1 MKWKDIKNV
10 RGLRSVGTIGSSNII
25 GTAITSVFWI
35 SIAGL
40 IGADS
45 YGELSYFLAIIGI
58 SSVIAS
64 VGGGYTMQV
73 YTAKG
78 VKIAP
83 SLYFLGII
91 ASTIAA
97 IVLFVIFE
105 NFGVSISVIGIVA
118 FNFIL
123 FEILGKKLYKKYF
136 KIFVVHKILFVILA
150 FALYSAFGPEGI
162 LIGYGVSMLL
172 FSQIIYKSFKNNKV
186 ELSIVRERIKFLT
199 HNYIA
204 ELSGTARNHIDKLI
218 IAPLLGFAFLGNYFL
233 GLQVLALM
241 LIIPGIVFKYTLP
254 EDSSG
259 ESTGKIKIL
268 TIIVSFFIMLLGIF
282 VAPLVIP
289 IVLPEYA
296 TAINL
301 IPILSLVVIPRT
313 IYVMITSSFLGQENS
328 KYVVIG
334 NIITFGVLVTSIF
347 PLAEL
352 FEITGVAI
360 AYVIA
365 FSSSTTYMIA
375 KYLQLRNKN
384 SFLDKFLILF

>member
-1 MKWKDIKNV
+1 MEWKDIKNI
-10 RGLRSVGTIGSSNII
+10 RGLRNVATIGSSNII

-40 IGADS
+40 LGTES

-58 SSVIAS
+58 SSIIAMI
-64 VGGGYTMQV
+64 GGGYTMQV
-73 YTAKG
+73 YAAKG
-78 VKIAP
+78 VKIES

-91 ASTIAA
+91 ASTVAA
-97 IVLFVIFE
+97 ITLFLMFE
-105 NFGVSISVIGIVA
+105 NFGVSICVIGIVA
-118 FNFIL
+118 FNLIL

-136 KIFVVHKILFVILA
+136 KIFVGQKILFVLIA
-150 FALYSAFGPEGI
+150 FAFYFVFGTIEGI
-162 LIGYGVSMLL
+162 LVGYGVSLLL

-186 ELSIVRERIKFLT
+186 NFSLIRERIKFLS

-204 ELSGTARNHIDKLI
+204 ELSATARNNVDKLI
-218 IAPLLGFAFLGNYFL
+218 IAPLLGFSFLGNYFL
-233 GLQVLALM
+233 GLQVLAIM

-254 EDSSG
+254 EDSTG
-259 ESTGKIKIL
+259 KSTGKIKIL

-296 TAINL
+296 TTIDL
-301 IPILSLVVIPRT
+301 IPILSLVIIPRT
-313 IYVMITSSFLGQENS
+313 ISVMITSSFLGKENS

-334 NIITFGVLVTSIF
+334 NIITFGVLVVSLF

-384 SFLDKFLILF
+384 Q

>member
-1 MKWKDIKNV
+1 MEWNDIKNI
-10 RGLRSVGTIGSSNII
+10 RGLRSITTIGSSNII

-40 IGADS
+40 IGTDS

-58 SSVIAS
+58 SSVIATI
-64 VGGGYTMQV
+64 GGGYTMQV

-78 VKIAP
+78 VKIAS

-91 ASTIAA
+91 ASTITA

-204 ELSGTARNHIDKLI
+204 DLSGTARNHIDKLI

-241 LIIPGIVFKYTLP
+241 LIIPAIVFKYTLH
-254 EDSSG
+254 EDSVG
-259 ESTGKIKIL
+259 ESTRKIKIL
-268 TIIVSFFIMLLGIF
+268 TIVVSFFIMLLGIF

-289 IVLPEYA
+289 IVLPAYA
-296 TAINL
+296 TAVDL
-301 IPILSLVVIPRT
+301 IPILSLVVMPRT
-313 IYVMITSSFLGQENS
+313 ISMMIFSSFLGQE
-328 KYVVIG
+328 KTKFVLVG
-334 NIITFGVLVTSIF
+334 NVITFCVLAISIF
-347 PLAEL
+347 PLSEL
-352 FEITGVAI
+352 FEVTGIAI
-360 AYVIA
+360 AYVIG
-365 FSSSTTYMIA
+365 FSSSTVYLVA

-384 SFLDKFLILF
+384 D

>member
-1 MKWKDIKNV
+1 MEWKDIKNI
-10 RGLRSVGTIGSSNII
+10 RGLRNVATIGSSNII

-40 IGADS
+40 LGAES

-58 SSVIAS
+58 SSIIAT

-73 YTAKG
+73 YAAKG
-78 VKIAP
+78 VKIES

-91 ASTIAA
+91 ASTVAA
-97 IVLFVIFE
+97 ITLFLMFE
-105 NFGVSISVIGIVA
+105 NFGVSICVIGIVA
-118 FNFIL
+118 FNLIL

-136 KIFVVHKILFVILA
+136 KIFVGQKILFVLIA
-150 FALYSAFGPEGI
+150 FAFYFVFGTVEGI

-186 ELSIVRERIKFLT
+186 DFLVIRERAKFLS
-199 HNYIA
+199 HIYLA
-204 ELSGTARNHIDKLI
+204 DLSATARNHIDKLI
-218 IAPLLGFAFLGNYFL
+218 IAPLLGFGFLGNYFL

-241 LIIPGIVFKYTLP
+241 LIIPNIVFKYTLP

-268 TIIVSFFIMLLGIF
+268 TIIISFFVALAGIF
-282 VAPLVIP
+282 LAPLVIP

-296 TAINL
+296 AAVDL
-301 IPILSLVVIPRT
+301 IPILSLVLIPRT
-313 IYVMITSSFLGQENS
+313 ISILISSSFLGQENS

-334 NIITFGVLVTSIF
+334 NVITFSVLVISIF
-347 PLAEL
+347 SLADL
-352 FEITGVAI
+352 FGINGVAF
-360 AYVIA
+360 AYVIG
-365 FSSSTTYMIA
+365 FSSNTVYLVI
-375 KYLQLRNKN
+375 KYFQIRNKN
-384 SFLDKFLILF
+384 H

>member
-1 MKWKDIKNV
+1 MEWKDIKNI
-10 RGLRSVGTIGSSNII
+10 RGLRNVATIGSSNII

-40 IGADS
+40 LGTES

-58 SSVIAS
+58 SSIIAT

-73 YTAKG
+73 YAAKG
-78 VKIAP
+78 VKIES

-91 ASTIAA
+91 ASTVVA
-97 IVLFVIFE
+97 IILFFMFE
-105 NFGVSISVIGIVA
+105 NFGVSICVIGIVA
-118 FNFIL
+118 FNLIL

-136 KIFVVHKILFVILA
+136 KIFVGQKILFVLIA
-150 FALYSAFGPEGI
+150 FAFYFVFGTVEGI
-162 LIGYGVSMLL
+162 LIGYGVSLLL
-172 FSQIIYKSFKNNKV
+172 FSQIIYKSFKDNKV
-186 ELSIVRERIKFLT
+186 NFPLIRERIKFLS

-204 ELSGTARNHIDKLI
+204 DLSATARNHADKLI
-218 IAPLLGFAFLGNYFL
+218 IAPLLGFSFLGNYFL
-233 GLQVLALM
+233 GLQVLAIM

-254 EDSSG
+254 EDSTG
-259 ESTGKIKIL
+259 KSTGKIKIL

-296 TAINL
+296 ATIDL
-301 IPILSLVVIPRT
+301 IPILSLVIIPRT
-313 IYVMITSSFLGQENS
+313 ISVMLTSSFLGKENS

-334 NIITFGVLVTSIF
+334 NIITFGVLVVSLF

-384 SFLDKFLILF
+384 Q

>member
-1 MKWKDIKNV
+1 MEWKDIKNI
-10 RGLRSVGTIGSSNII
+10 RGLRSITTIGSSNII

-40 IGADS
+40 IGTDS

-58 SSVIAS
+58 SSVIATI
-64 VGGGYTMQV
+64 GGGYTMQV

-136 KIFVVHKILFVILA
+136 KIFVAHKILFVILA
-150 FALYSAFGPEGI
+150 FAFYFAFGPEGI
-162 LIGYGVSMLL
+162 LVGYGVSMLL

-204 ELSGTARNHIDKLI
+204 DLSGTARNHIDKLI

-296 TAINL
+296 TTIDL
-301 IPILSLVVIPRT
+301 IPILSLVIIPRT
-313 IYVMITSSFLGQENS
+313 ISVMITSSFLGKENS

-334 NIITFGVLVTSIF
+334 NIITFGVLVVSLF

-365 FSSSTTYMIA
+365 FSSSTMYMVI

-384 SFLDKFLILF
+384 Q

>member
-1 MKWKDIKNV
+1 MKWNDIKNI
-10 RGLRSVGTIGSSNII
+10 RGLRSITTIGSSNII
-25 GTAITSVFWI
+25 GTAITAVFWI

-40 IGADS
+40 IGTDS

-73 YTAKG
+73 YAAKG
-78 VKIAP
+78 VKIES
-83 SLYFLGII
+83 SLYFIGII

-136 KIFVVHKILFVILA
+136 KIFVTQKILFVILA
-150 FALYSAFGPEGI
+150 LTFYFAFGPEGI
-162 LIGYGVSMLL
+162 LVGYGVSTLL
-172 FSQIIYKSFKNNKV
+172 FLQIIYKSFKNNKV
-186 ELSIVRERIKFLT
+186 NFSIIRERINFLT

-204 ELSGTARNHIDKLI
+204 EMSGTARNQIDKLI

-241 LIIPGIVFKYTLP
+241 LIIPAIVFKYTLH
-254 EDSSG
+254 EDSVG
-259 ESTGKIKIL
+259 KSTGKIKIL
-268 TIIVSFFIMLLGIF
+268 TIVVSFFVMLLGIF

-289 IVLPEYA
+289 IVLPEYS
-296 TAINL
+296 TAVNL

-313 IYVMITSSFLGQENS
+313 ISIMIVSSFLGQENS
-328 KYVVIG
+328 KYVVTG

-360 AYVIA
+360 AYVIG
-365 FSSSTTYMIA
+365 FSSSTAYMGI

-384 SFLDKFLILF
+384 Q

>member
-1 MKWKDIKNV
+1 MEWKDIKNI
-10 RGLRSVGTIGSSNII
+10 RGLRSVATIGSSNII

-40 IGADS
+40 LGTES

-58 SSVIAS
+58 SSIIAMI
-64 VGGGYTMQV
+64 GGGYTMQV
-73 YTAKG
+73 YAAKG
-78 VKIAP
+78 VKIES

-91 ASTIAA
+91 ASTVAA
-97 IVLFVIFE
+97 IILFLMFE
-105 NFGVSISVIGIVA
+105 NFGVSICVIGIVA
-118 FNFIL
+118 FNLIL

-136 KIFVVHKILFVILA
+136 KIFVGQKILFVLIA
-150 FALYSAFGPEGI
+150 FAFYFVFGTIEGI
-162 LIGYGVSMLL
+162 LVGYGVSLLL

-186 ELSIVRERIKFLT
+186 NFSLIRERIKFLS

-204 ELSGTARNHIDKLI
+204 ELSATARNNVDKLI
-218 IAPLLGFAFLGNYFL
+218 IAPLLGFSFLGNYFL
-233 GLQVLALM
+233 GLQVLAIM

-254 EDSSG
+254 EDSTG
-259 ESTGKIKIL
+259 KSTGKIKIL

-296 TAINL
+296 TAVDL
-301 IPILSLVVIPRT
+301 IPILSLVIIPRT
-313 IYVMITSSFLGQENS
+313 ISVMITSSFLGKENS

-334 NIITFGVLVTSIF
+334 NIITFGVLVVSLF

-384 SFLDKFLILF
+384 Q

>member
-1 MKWKDIKNV
+1 MEWKDIKNI
-10 RGLRSVGTIGSSNII
+10 RGLRSVATIGSSNII

-40 IGADS
+40 LGTES

-58 SSVIAS
+58 SSVIAMI
-64 VGGGYTMQV
+64 GGGYTMQV
-73 YTAKG
+73 YAAKG
-78 VKIAP
+78 VKIES

-91 ASTIAA
+91 ASTVAA
-97 IVLFVIFE
+97 IILFLMFE
-105 NFGVSISVIGIVA
+105 NFGVSICVIGIVA
-118 FNFIL
+118 FNLIL

-136 KIFVVHKILFVILA
+136 KIFVGQKILFVLIA
-150 FALYSAFGPEGI
+150 FAFYFVFGTIEGI
-162 LIGYGVSMLL
+162 LVGYGVSLLL

-186 ELSIVRERIKFLT
+186 NFSLIRERIKFLS

-204 ELSGTARNHIDKLI
+204 ELSATARNHVDKLI
-218 IAPLLGFAFLGNYFL
+218 IAPLLGFSFLGNYFL
-233 GLQVLALM
+233 GLQVLAIM

-254 EDSSG
+254 EDSTG
-259 ESTGKIKIL
+259 KSTGQIKIL

-296 TAINL
+296 TTIDL
-301 IPILSLVVIPRT
+301 IPILSLVIIPRT
-313 IYVMITSSFLGQENS
+313 ISVMITSSFLGKENS

-334 NIITFGVLVTSIF
+334 NIITFGVLVVSLF

-384 SFLDKFLILF
+384 Q

>member
-1 MKWKDIKNV
+1 MEWKDIKNI
-10 RGLRSVGTIGSSNII
+10 RGLRNVATIGSSNII

-40 IGADS
+40 LGTES

-58 SSVIAS
+58 SSIIAT

-73 YTAKG
+73 YAAKG
-78 VKIAP
+78 VKIES

-91 ASTIAA
+91 ASTVVA
-97 IVLFVIFE
+97 IILFFMFE
-105 NFGVSISVIGIVA
+105 NFGVSICVIGIVA
-118 FNFIL
+118 FNLIL

-136 KIFVVHKILFVILA
+136 KIFVGQKILFVLIA
-150 FALYSAFGPEGI
+150 FAFYFVFGTIEGI
-162 LIGYGVSMLL
+162 LIGYGVSLLL
-172 FSQIIYKSFKNNKV
+172 FSQIIYKSFKDNKV
-186 ELSIVRERIKFLT
+186 NFPLIRERIKFLS

-204 ELSGTARNHIDKLI
+204 DLSATARNHADKLI
-218 IAPLLGFAFLGNYFL
+218 IAPLLGFSFLGNYFL
-233 GLQVLALM
+233 GLQVLAIM

-268 TIIVSFFIMLLGIF
+268 TVIVSFFIMLLGIF

-296 TAINL
+296 ATIDL
-301 IPILSLVVIPRT
+301 IPILSLVIIPRT
-313 IYVMITSSFLGQENS
+313 ISVMLTSSFLGKENS

-334 NIITFGVLVTSIF
+334 NIITFGVLVVSLF

-365 FSSSTTYMIA
+365 FSTITAYMVS
-375 KYLQLRNKN
+375 KYLQLRNK
-384 SFLDKFLILF
+384 DH

>member
-1 MKWKDIKNV
+1 MKWKDVKNI
-10 RGLRSVGTIGSSNII
+10 RGLRSVTTIGSSNII
-25 GTAITSVFWI
+25 GSTITAVFWI
-35 SIAGL
+35 LIAGL
-40 IGADS
+40 IGPDS

-58 SSVIAS
+58 AAVIAM

-73 YTAKG
+73 YTAKK
-78 VKIAP
+78 VKIES
-83 SLYFLGII
+83 SLYLIGII
-91 ASTIAA
+91 TSTVAA
-97 IVLFVIFE
+97 ITLFLIFE
-105 NFGVSISVIGIVA
+105 NLGVSISVVGIVA

-123 FEILGKKLYKKYF
+123 FETLGKKLYKKYF
-136 KIFVVHKILFVILA
+136 KIFVGQKILFVLIA
-150 FALYSAFGPEGI
+150 FAFYFVFGTIEGI
-162 LIGYGVSMLL
+162 LIGYGVSLLL
-172 FSQIIYKSFKNNKV
+172 FSQIIYKSFKDNKV
-186 ELSIVRERIKFLT
+186 NFPLIRERIKFLS

-204 ELSGTARNHIDKLI
+204 DLSATARNHADKLI
-218 IAPLLGFAFLGNYFL
+218 IAPLLGFSFLGNYFL

-268 TIIVSFFIMLLGIF
+268 TVIVSFFIMLLGIF

-296 TAINL
+296 TTINL

-313 IYVMITSSFLGQENS
+313 ISIMITSSFLGQENS

-360 AYVIA
+360 AYVIG
-365 FSSSTTYMIA
+365 FSSNTVYMGI

-384 SFLDKFLILF
+384 Q

>member
-1 MKWKDIKNV
+1 MEWKDIKNI
-10 RGLRSVGTIGSSNII
+10 RGLRNVATIGSSNII

-40 IGADS
+40 LGTES

-58 SSVIAS
+58 SSIIAMI
-64 VGGGYTMQV
+64 GGGYTMQV
-73 YTAKG
+73 YAAKG
-78 VKIAP
+78 VKIES

-91 ASTIAA
+91 ASTVAA
-97 IVLFVIFE
+97 IILFLMFE
-105 NFGVSISVIGIVA
+105 NFGVSICVIGIVA
-118 FNFIL
+118 FNLIL

-136 KIFVVHKILFVILA
+136 KIFVGQKILFVLIA
-150 FALYSAFGPEGI
+150 FAFYFVFGTVEGI
-162 LIGYGVSMLL
+162 LVGYGVSLLL

-186 ELSIVRERIKFLT
+186 NFSLIRERIKFLS

-204 ELSGTARNHIDKLI
+204 ELSATARNHVDKLI
-218 IAPLLGFAFLGNYFL
+218 IAPLLGFSFLGNYFL
-233 GLQVLALM
+233 GLQVLAIM

-254 EDSSG
+254 EDSTG
-259 ESTGKIKIL
+259 KSTGKIKIL

-296 TAINL
+296 TTIDL
-301 IPILSLVVIPRT
+301 IPILSLVIIPRT
-313 IYVMITSSFLGQENS
+313 ISVMITSSFLGKENS

-334 NIITFGVLVTSIF
+334 NIITFGVLVVSLF

-384 SFLDKFLILF
+384 Q

>member
-1 MKWKDIKNV
+1 MEWKDIKNI
-10 RGLRSVGTIGSSNII
+10 RGLRNVATIGSSNII

-40 IGADS
+40 LGTES

-58 SSVIAS
+58 SSIIAM

-73 YTAKG
+73 YAAKG
-78 VKIAP
+78 VKIES

-91 ASTIAA
+91 ASTVAA
-97 IVLFVIFE
+97 ITLFLMFE
-105 NFGVSISVIGIVA
+105 NFGVSICVVGIVA
-118 FNFIL
+118 FNLIL

-136 KIFVVHKILFVILA
+136 KIFVGQKILFVLIA
-150 FALYSAFGPEGI
+150 FAFYFVFGTVEGI
-162 LIGYGVSMLL
+162 LIGYGVSLLL

-186 ELSIVRERIKFLT
+186 NFPLIRERIKFLS

-204 ELSGTARNHIDKLI
+204 ELSATARNHVDKLI
-218 IAPLLGFAFLGNYFL
+218 IAPLLGFSFLGNYFL
-233 GLQVLALM
+233 GLQVLAIM

-254 EDSSG
+254 EDSTG
-259 ESTGKIKIL
+259 KSTGKIKIL

-296 TAINL
+296 ATVDL
-301 IPILSLVVIPRT
+301 IPILSLVIIPRT
-313 IYVMITSSFLGQENS
+313 ISVMLTSSFLGKENS

-334 NIITFGVLVTSIF
+334 NIITFSVLVVSLF

-384 SFLDKFLILF
+384 Q

>member
-1 MKWKDIKNV
+1 MEWKDIKNI
-10 RGLRSVGTIGSSNII
+10 RGLRNVATIGSSNII

-40 IGADS
+40 LGTES

-58 SSVIAS
+58 SSIIAT

-73 YTAKG
+73 YAAKG
-78 VKIAP
+78 VKIES

-91 ASTIAA
+91 ASTVAA
-97 IVLFVIFE
+97 ITLFLMFE
-105 NFGVSISVIGIVA
+105 NFGVSICVIGIVA
-118 FNFIL
+118 FNLIL

-136 KIFVVHKILFVILA
+136 KIFVGQKILFVLIA
-150 FALYSAFGPEGI
+150 FAFYFVFGTIEGI
-162 LIGYGVSMLL
+162 LIGYGVSLLL
-172 FSQIIYKSFKNNKV
+172 FSQIIYKSFKDNKV
-186 ELSIVRERIKFLT
+186 NFPLIRERIKFLS

-204 ELSGTARNHIDKLI
+204 DLSATARNHADKLI
-218 IAPLLGFAFLGNYFL
+218 IAPLLGFSFLGNYFL

-268 TIIVSFFIMLLGIF
+268 TVIVSFFIMLLGIF

-296 TAINL
+296 TTINL

-313 IYVMITSSFLGQENS
+313 ISIMITSSFLGQENS

-360 AYVIA
+360 AYVIG
-365 FSSSTTYMIA
+365 FSSNTVYMGI

-384 SFLDKFLILF
+384 Q

>member
-1 MKWKDIKNV
+1 MEWKDIKNI
-10 RGLRSVGTIGSSNII
+10 RGLRNVATIGSSNII

-40 IGADS
+40 LGTES

-58 SSVIAS
+58 SSIIAT

-73 YTAKG
+73 YAAKG
-78 VKIAP
+78 VKIES

-91 ASTIAA
+91 ASTVVA
-97 IVLFVIFE
+97 IILFFMFE
-105 NFGVSISVIGIVA
+105 NFGVSICVIGIVA
-118 FNFIL
+118 FNLIL

-136 KIFVVHKILFVILA
+136 KIFVGQKILFVLIA
-150 FALYSAFGPEGI
+150 FAFYFVFGTIEGI
-162 LIGYGVSMLL
+162 LVGYGVSLLL
-172 FSQIIYKSFKNNKV
+172 FSQIIYKSFKDNKV
-186 ELSIVRERIKFLT
+186 NFPLIRERIKFLS
-199 HNYIA
+199 HNYMA
-204 ELSGTARNHIDKLI
+204 DLSATARNHADKLI
-218 IAPLLGFAFLGNYFL
+218 IAPLLGFSFLGNYFL
-233 GLQVLALM
+233 GLQVLAIM

-254 EDSSG
+254 EDSTG
-259 ESTGKIKIL
+259 KSTGKIKIL

-296 TAINL
+296 ATIDL
-301 IPILSLVVIPRT
+301 IPILSLVIIPRT
-313 IYVMITSSFLGQENS
+313 ISVMLTSSFLGKENS

-334 NIITFGVLVTSIF
+334 NIITFGVLVVSLF

-365 FSSSTTYMIA
+365 FSTSTAYMVA
-375 KYLQLRNKN
+375 KYLQLRNK
-384 SFLDKFLILF
+384 DH

>member
-1 MKWKDIKNV
+1 MEWKDIKNI
-10 RGLRSVGTIGSSNII
+10 RGLRSVATIGSSNII

-40 IGADS
+40 LGTES

-58 SSVIAS
+58 SSIIAT

-73 YTAKG
+73 YAAKG
-78 VKIAP
+78 VKIES

-91 ASTIAA
+91 ASTVAA
-97 IVLFVIFE
+97 IILFLMFE
-105 NFGVSISVIGIVA
+105 NFGVSICVIGIVA
-118 FNFIL
+118 FNLIL

-136 KIFVVHKILFVILA
+136 KIFVGQKILFVLIA
-150 FALYSAFGPEGI
+150 FAFYFVFGTVEGI
-162 LIGYGVSMLL
+162 LIGYGVSLLL

-186 ELSIVRERIKFLT
+186 NFPLIRERIKFLS

-204 ELSGTARNHIDKLI
+204 ELSATARNHVDKLI
-218 IAPLLGFAFLGNYFL
+218 IAPLLGFSFLGNYFL
-233 GLQVLALM
+233 GLQVLAIM

-254 EDSSG
+254 EDSTG
-259 ESTGKIKIL
+259 KPTGKIKIL

-289 IVLPEYA
+289 IVLPEYS
-296 TAINL
+296 TAVNL

-313 IYVMITSSFLGQENS
+313 ISIMIVSSFLGQENS

-352 FEITGVAI
+352 FGITGVAI
-360 AYVIA
+360 AYVIG
-365 FSSSTTYMIA
+365 FSSSTAYMGI

-384 SFLDKFLILF
+384 Q

>member
-1 MKWKDIKNV
+1 MEWKDIKNI
-10 RGLRSVGTIGSSNII
+10 RGLRSVATIGSSNII

-35 SIAGL
+35 TIAGL
-40 IGADS
+40 LGTES

-58 SSVIAS
+58 SSIIAMI
-64 VGGGYTMQV
+64 GGGYTMQV
-73 YTAKG
+73 YAAKG
-78 VKIAP
+78 VKIES

-91 ASTIAA
+91 ASTVAA
-97 IVLFVIFE
+97 ITLFLMFE
-105 NFGVSISVIGIVA
+105 NFGVSICVIGIVA
-118 FNFIL
+118 FNLIL

-136 KIFVVHKILFVILA
+136 KIFVGQKILFVLIA
-150 FALYSAFGPEGI
+150 FAFYFVFGTIEGI
-162 LIGYGVSMLL
+162 LVGYGVSLLL

-186 ELSIVRERIKFLT
+186 NFSLIRERIKFLS

-204 ELSGTARNHIDKLI
+204 ELSATARNHVDKLI
-218 IAPLLGFAFLGNYFL
+218 IAPLLGFSFLGNYFL
-233 GLQVLALM
+233 GLQVLAIM

-254 EDSSG
+254 EDSTG
-259 ESTGKIKIL
+259 KSTGKIKIL

-296 TAINL
+296 TAVDL
-301 IPILSLVVIPRT
+301 IPILSLVIIPRT
-313 IYVMITSSFLGQENS
+313 ISVMITSSFLGKENS

-334 NIITFGVLVTSIF
+334 NIITFGVLVVSLF

-384 SFLDKFLILF
+384 Q

>member
-1 MKWKDIKNV
+1 M
-10 RGLRSVGTIGSSNII
+10 
-25 GTAITSVFWI
+25 
-35 SIAGL
+35 
-40 IGADS
+40 
-45 YGELSYFLAIIGI
+45 
-58 SSVIAS
+58 
-64 VGGGYTMQV
+64 
-73 YTAKG
+73 
-78 VKIAP
+78 
-83 SLYFLGII
+83 
-91 ASTIAA
+91 
-97 IVLFVIFE
+97 FE
-105 NFGVSISVIGIVA
+105 NFGVSICVIGIVA
-118 FNFIL
+118 FNLIL

-136 KIFVVHKILFVILA
+136 KIFVGQKILFVLIA
-150 FALYSAFGPEGI
+150 FAFYFVFGTVEGI
-162 LIGYGVSMLL
+162 LIGYGVSLLL

-186 ELSIVRERIKFLT
+186 NFPLIRERIKFLS

-204 ELSGTARNHIDKLI
+204 ELSATARNHVDKLI
-218 IAPLLGFAFLGNYFL
+218 IAPLLGFSFLGNYFL
-233 GLQVLALM
+233 GLQVLAIM

-254 EDSSG
+254 EDSTG
-259 ESTGKIKIL
+259 KSTGKIKIL

-296 TAINL
+296 ATIDL
-301 IPILSLVVIPRT
+301 IPILSLVIIPRT
-313 IYVMITSSFLGQENS
+313 ISVMLTSSFLGKENS

-334 NIITFGVLVTSIF
+334 NIITFGVLVVSLF

-384 SFLDKFLILF
+384 Q

>member
-1 MKWKDIKNV
+1 MEWKDIKNI
-10 RGLRSVGTIGSSNII
+10 RGLRNVATIGSSNII

-40 IGADS
+40 LGTES

-58 SSVIAS
+58 SSIIAT

-73 YTAKG
+73 YAAKG
-78 VKIAP
+78 VKIES

-91 ASTIAA
+91 ASTVAA
-97 IVLFVIFE
+97 IILFLMFE
-105 NFGVSISVIGIVA
+105 NFGVSICIIGIVA
-118 FNFIL
+118 FNLIL

-136 KIFVVHKILFVILA
+136 KIFVGQKILFVLIA
-150 FALYSAFGPEGI
+150 FAFYFVFGTVEGI
-162 LIGYGVSMLL
+162 LVGYGVSLLL

-186 ELSIVRERIKFLT
+186 NFSLIRERIKFLS

-204 ELSGTARNHIDKLI
+204 ELSATARNHVDKLI
-218 IAPLLGFAFLGNYFL
+218 IAPLLGFSFLGNYFL
-233 GLQVLALM
+233 GLQVLAIM

-254 EDSSG
+254 EDSTG
-259 ESTGKIKIL
+259 KSTGKIKIL

-296 TAINL
+296 ATIDL
-301 IPILSLVVIPRT
+301 IPILSLVIIPRT
-313 IYVMITSSFLGQENS
+313 ISVMLTSSFLGKENS

-334 NIITFGVLVTSIF
+334 NIITFGVLVVSLF

-365 FSSSTTYMIA
+365 FSTSTAYMVA
-375 KYLQLRNKN
+375 KYLQLRNK
-384 SFLDKFLILF
+384 DH

>member
-1 MKWKDIKNV
+1 MEWKDIKNI
-10 RGLRSVGTIGSSNII
+10 RGLRNVATIGSSNII

-40 IGADS
+40 LGTES

-58 SSVIAS
+58 SSIIAT

-73 YTAKG
+73 YAAKG
-78 VKIAP
+78 VKIES

-91 ASTIAA
+91 ASTVVA
-97 IVLFVIFE
+97 IILFFMFE
-105 NFGVSISVIGIVA
+105 NFGVSICVIGIVA
-118 FNFIL
+118 FNLIL

-136 KIFVVHKILFVILA
+136 KIFVGQKILFVLIA
-150 FALYSAFGPEGI
+150 FAFYFVFGTIEGI
-162 LIGYGVSMLL
+162 LIGYGVSLLL
-172 FSQIIYKSFKNNKV
+172 FSQIIYKSFKDNKV
-186 ELSIVRERIKFLT
+186 NFPLIRERIKFLS
-199 HNYIA
+199 HNYMA
-204 ELSGTARNHIDKLI
+204 DLSATARNHADKLI
-218 IAPLLGFAFLGNYFL
+218 IAPLLGFSFLGNYFL
-233 GLQVLALM
+233 GLQVLAIM

-254 EDSSG
+254 EDSTG
-259 ESTGKIKIL
+259 KSTGKIKIL

-296 TAINL
+296 ATIDL
-301 IPILSLVVIPRT
+301 IPILSLVIIPRT
-313 IYVMITSSFLGQENS
+313 ISVMLTSSFLGKENS

-334 NIITFGVLVTSIF
+334 NIITFGVLVVSLF

-365 FSSSTTYMIA
+365 FSTSTAYMVA
-375 KYLQLRNKN
+375 KYLQLRNK
-384 SFLDKFLILF
+384 DH

>member
-1 MKWKDIKNV
+1 MEWKDIKNI
-10 RGLRSVGTIGSSNII
+10 RGLRSVATIGSSNII

-40 IGADS
+40 LGTES

-58 SSVIAS
+58 SSIIAMI
-64 VGGGYTMQV
+64 GGGYTMQV
-73 YTAKG
+73 YAAKG
-78 VKIAP
+78 VKIES

-91 ASTIAA
+91 ASTVAA
-97 IVLFVIFE
+97 IILFLVFE
-105 NFGVSISVIGIVA
+105 NFGVSICVIGIVA
-118 FNFIL
+118 FNLIL

-136 KIFVVHKILFVILA
+136 KIFVGQKILFVLIA
-150 FALYSAFGPEGI
+150 FAFYFVFGTIEGI
-162 LIGYGVSMLL
+162 LVGYGVSLLL

-186 ELSIVRERIKFLT
+186 NFSLIRERIKFLS

-204 ELSGTARNHIDKLI
+204 ELSATARNNVDKLI
-218 IAPLLGFAFLGNYFL
+218 IAPLLGFSFLGNYFL
-233 GLQVLALM
+233 GLQVLAIM

-254 EDSSG
+254 EDSTG
-259 ESTGKIKIL
+259 KSTGKIKIL

-296 TAINL
+296 TAVDL
-301 IPILSLVVIPRT
+301 IPILSLVIIPRT
-313 IYVMITSSFLGQENS
+313 ISVMITSSFLGKENS

-334 NIITFGVLVTSIF
+334 NIITFGVLVVSLF

-384 SFLDKFLILF
+384 Q

>member
-1 MKWKDIKNV
+1 MEWKDIKNI
-10 RGLRSVGTIGSSNII
+10 RGLRSVATIGSSNII

-40 IGADS
+40 LGTES

-58 SSVIAS
+58 SSIIAMI
-64 VGGGYTMQV
+64 GGGYTMQV
-73 YTAKG
+73 YAAKG
-78 VKIAP
+78 VKIES

-91 ASTIAA
+91 ASTVVA
-97 IVLFVIFE
+97 IILFFMFE
-105 NFGVSISVIGIVA
+105 NFGVSICVIGIVA
-118 FNFIL
+118 FNLIL

-136 KIFVVHKILFVILA
+136 KIFVGQKILFVLIA
-150 FALYSAFGPEGI
+150 FAFYFVFGTIEGI
-162 LIGYGVSMLL
+162 LIGYGVSLLL
-172 FSQIIYKSFKNNKV
+172 FSQIIYKSFKDNKV
-186 ELSIVRERIKFLT
+186 NFPLIRERIKFLS

-204 ELSGTARNHIDKLI
+204 ELSATARNHVDKLI
-218 IAPLLGFAFLGNYFL
+218 IAPLLGFSFLGNYFL
-233 GLQVLALM
+233 GLQVLAIM

-254 EDSSG
+254 EDSTG
-259 ESTGKIKIL
+259 KSTGKIKIL

-296 TAINL
+296 ATIDL
-301 IPILSLVVIPRT
+301 IPILSLVIIPRT
-313 IYVMITSSFLGQENS
+313 ISVMITSSFLGKENS

-334 NIITFGVLVTSIF
+334 NIITFGVLVVSLF

-384 SFLDKFLILF
+384 Q

>member
-1 MKWKDIKNV
+1 MEWKDIKNI
-10 RGLRSVGTIGSSNII
+10 RGLRSVATIGSSNII

-40 IGADS
+40 LGTES

-58 SSVIAS
+58 SSIIAMI
-64 VGGGYTMQV
+64 GGGYTMQV
-73 YTAKG
+73 YAAKG
-78 VKIAP
+78 VKIES

-91 ASTIAA
+91 ASTVAA
-97 IVLFVIFE
+97 IILFLMFE
-105 NFGVSISVIGIVA
+105 NFGVSICVIGIVA
-118 FNFIL
+118 FNLIL

-136 KIFVVHKILFVILA
+136 KIFVGQKILFVLIA
-150 FALYSAFGPEGI
+150 SAFYFVFGTIEGI
-162 LIGYGVSMLL
+162 LVGYGVSLLL

-186 ELSIVRERIKFLT
+186 NFSLIRERIKFLS

-204 ELSGTARNHIDKLI
+204 ELSATARNNVDKLI
-218 IAPLLGFAFLGNYFL
+218 IAPLLGFSFLGNYFL
-233 GLQVLALM
+233 GLQVLAIM

-254 EDSSG
+254 EDSTG
-259 ESTGKIKIL
+259 KSTGKIKIL

-296 TAINL
+296 TAVDL
-301 IPILSLVVIPRT
+301 IPILSLVIIPRT
-313 IYVMITSSFLGQENS
+313 ISVMITSSFLGKENS

-334 NIITFGVLVTSIF
+334 NIITFGVLVVSLF

-384 SFLDKFLILF
+384 Q

>member
-1 MKWKDIKNV
+1 MEWKDIKNI
-10 RGLRSVGTIGSSNII
+10 RGLRNVATIGSSNII

-40 IGADS
+40 LGTES

-58 SSVIAS
+58 SSIIAT

-73 YTAKG
+73 YAAKG
-78 VKIAP
+78 VKIES

-91 ASTIAA
+91 ASTVVA
-97 IVLFVIFE
+97 IILFFMFE
-105 NFGVSISVIGIVA
+105 NFGVSICVIGIVS
-118 FNFIL
+118 FNLIL

-136 KIFVVHKILFVILA
+136 KIFVGQKILFVLIA
-150 FALYSAFGPEGI
+150 FAFYFVFGTVEGI
-162 LIGYGVSMLL
+162 LIGYGVSLLL

-186 ELSIVRERIKFLT
+186 NFPLIRERIKFLS

-204 ELSGTARNHIDKLI
+204 ELSATARNHVDKLI
-218 IAPLLGFAFLGNYFL
+218 IAPLLGFSFLGNYFL
-233 GLQVLALM
+233 GLQVLAIM

-254 EDSSG
+254 EDSTG
-259 ESTGKIKIL
+259 KSTGKIKIL

-296 TAINL
+296 ATIDL
-301 IPILSLVVIPRT
+301 IPILSLVIIPRT
-313 IYVMITSSFLGQENS
+313 ISVMLTSSFLGKENS

-334 NIITFGVLVTSIF
+334 NIITFGVLVVSLF

-384 SFLDKFLILF
+384 Q